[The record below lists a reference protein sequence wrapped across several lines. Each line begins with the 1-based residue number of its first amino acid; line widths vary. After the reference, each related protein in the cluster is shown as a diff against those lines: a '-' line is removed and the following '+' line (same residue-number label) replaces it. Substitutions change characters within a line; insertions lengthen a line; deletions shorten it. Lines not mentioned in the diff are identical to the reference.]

1 MKLVIQQKVFS
12 LHERFQVMD
21 ETGEPLYEVKGKALS
36 IGHKL
41 TVTDMRGEE
50 VAYIHQ
56 KVMSLVPKYFIEMA
70 GRAEVE
76 LKGHITLLRPHYT
89 LEMPDGDWEIRGSFT
104 QHDYTMT
111 CGDETVATVAQA
123 WFAWGDTY
131 ALEVANDADAL
142 TALCVLL
149 AIDCVNSDTT
159 VAAGATAGTV
169 AAHAAASHSDKN

>member
-1 MKLVIQQKVFS
+1 MLFRS
-12 LHERFQVMD
+12 
-21 ETGEPLYEVKGKALS
+21 
-36 IGHKL
+36 
-41 TVTDMRGEE
+41 
-50 VAYIHQ
+50 
-56 KVMSLVPKYFIEMA
+56 
-70 GRAEVE
+70 
-76 LKGHITLLRPHYT
+76 
-89 LEMPDGDWEIRGSFT
+89 EIRGSFT

-111 CGDETVATVAQA
+111 CGGETVATVAQA

>member
-1 MKLVIQQKVFS
+1 MCACVDSSPTILLGVSAAGVPVGGMTQEQ
-12 LHERFQVMD
+12 
-21 ETGEPLYEVKGKALS
+21 ALS
-36 IGHKL
+36 ALEENLGQVSNVAL
-41 TVTDMRGEE
+41 PLEYGPWEGE
-50 VAYIHQ
+50 
-56 KVMSLVPKYFIEMA
+56 
-70 GRAEVE
+70 
-76 LKGHITLLRPHYT
+76 ITAFAVRV
-89 LEMPDGDWEIRGSFT
+89 DD
-104 QHDYTMT
+104 Q
-111 CGDETVATVAQA
+111 ATVAQA

>member
-1 MKLVIQQKVFS
+1 MKLAIQQKVFS

-56 KVMSLVPKYFIEMA
+56 KVMSLVPN
-70 GRAEVE
+70 
-76 LKGHITLLRPHYT
+76 YT
-89 LEMPDGDWEIRGSFT
+89 REMPDGDWEIRGSFT

>member
-1 MKLVIQQKVFS
+1 
-12 LHERFQVMD
+12 
-21 ETGEPLYEVKGKALS
+21 
-36 IGHKL
+36 
-41 TVTDMRGEE
+41 
-50 VAYIHQ
+50 
-56 KVMSLVPKYFIEMA
+56 
-70 GRAEVE
+70 
-76 LKGHITLLRPHYT
+76 
-89 LEMPDGDWEIRGSFT
+89 
-104 QHDYTMT
+104 MT
-111 CGDETVATVAQA
+111 CGGETVATVAQA

>member
-1 MKLVIQQKVFS
+1 
-12 LHERFQVMD
+12 
-21 ETGEPLYEVKGKALS
+21 
-36 IGHKL
+36 
-41 TVTDMRGEE
+41 
-50 VAYIHQ
+50 
-56 KVMSLVPKYFIEMA
+56 
-70 GRAEVE
+70 
-76 LKGHITLLRPHYT
+76 
-89 LEMPDGDWEIRGSFT
+89 
-104 QHDYTMT
+104 MT

-169 AAHAAASHSDKN
+169 AAPRGGEPHGTKTEPFAPKKRPQMAKKRLPTGAAGGYNAGVPYFFAE